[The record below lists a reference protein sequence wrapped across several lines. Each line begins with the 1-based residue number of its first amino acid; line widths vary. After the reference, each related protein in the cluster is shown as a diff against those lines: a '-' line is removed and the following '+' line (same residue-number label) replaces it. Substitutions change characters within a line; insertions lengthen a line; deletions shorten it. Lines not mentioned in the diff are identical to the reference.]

1 MKVLVLNCGSSSI
14 KFQLVN
20 METTAVL
27 SKGIVEKIGL
37 SASLIKLEK
46 NGEKTKLDYEVP
58 EHTKGIEYILDI
70 LTSKDHGPIDSLD
83 EIEAVGHRVAHGG
96 EKFSKSVYINEDVI
110 HEIESVSNLAPLHNP
125 NNLKGIYAI
134 QKLMPETP
142 QVAVFDTA
150 FHQTMPDYAYMYA
163 LPYEMYEK
171 HGVRRYG
178 FHGTSHKFVAQQA
191 CKALNVNMEDQKIIT
206 CHLGNGASVA
216 AIDHGNSVDTSMG
229 LTPVEGLIMGTR
241 SGDLDLGALTFIM
254 EKENLDYKSA
264 NNLINKKSGMLGITG
279 VSPDMREIREAAE
292 EGNKR
297 AKMGLDMYAYRAKK
311 YIGSYVAAMNGID
324 IIVFT
329 GGIGENDWE
338 TRADILKNM
347 DYLGVKFDE
356 AGNENVKSEQKV
368 ITKPDSKVISMIV
381 PTNEE
386 LVIASDTESI
396 VKNTNK

>member
-46 NGEKTKLDYEVP
+46 NGDKTKLDYEVP

-191 CKALNVNMEDQKIIT
+191 CKALNVNIEDQKIIT

-216 AIDHGNSVDTSMG
+216 AIDHGQSVDTSMG

-292 EGNKR
+292 EGNDR
-297 AKMGLDMYAYRAKK
+297 AKMGLDMYAYRVKK

-356 AGNENVKSEQKV
+356 AGNENVKAEQKI

-396 VKNTNK
+396 VKNTNN